1 MDSADL
7 DCEGEKGVQKKNRA
21 EAHRRVDSR
30 EPGEFR
36 QRVLQAA
43 KDMCRQLAAD
53 LSNGCACNF
62 NTMPA
67 GPNSLGLKTTVPTL
81 KPSTQIGSCNGNA
94 KTGSVDL
101 HRFPCFQRSLPQ
113 AFAFL
118 ATNAAA
124 VVVVVVVGVGGV
136 GGEVGV
142 AGVAGVAVAAVAALA
157 GVAGAGAAE
166 AEAVCVPAL
175 PAPTASMTPKTTA
188 SI

>member
-1 MDSADL
+1 
-7 DCEGEKGVQKKNRA
+7 
-21 EAHRRVDSR
+21 
-30 EPGEFR
+30 
-36 QRVLQAA
+36 
-43 KDMCRQLAAD
+43 
-53 LSNGCACNF
+53 
-62 NTMPA
+62 MPA

-124 VVVVVVVGVGGV
+124 VVVVVVVGVGVGGV